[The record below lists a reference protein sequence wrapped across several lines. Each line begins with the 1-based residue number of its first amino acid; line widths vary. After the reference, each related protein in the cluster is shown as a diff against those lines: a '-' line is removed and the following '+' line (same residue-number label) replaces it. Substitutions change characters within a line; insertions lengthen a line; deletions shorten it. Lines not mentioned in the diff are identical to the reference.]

1 MLLIFALVRLL
12 LPSVVSP
19 SDVPCSH
26 FGRNWSAEIRCLRA
40 QLSQCKRAVNSRG
53 IRTVDPY
60 SGYSYNYIE
69 LPSVSQTTTTP
80 TPACQPL
87 PSVLSKPDSSFAEF
101 ARHVEE
107 KLTTFQDKIGSDVR
121 RQVDHVKHRCE
132 REQRNSEARFDRFL
146 THLQLKHDK
155 DIRALTKR
163 MELLTSRVF
172 KRGEYEYI
180 SILTRKSWY
189 DAEEDCIAW
198 GGHLVSVVD
207 KEEND
212 FVRGLL
218 RAESSWI
225 GLNDVQRENVFVNTD
240 MAPASFRNFR
250 RGQPD
255 NGSHN
260 ENCVEMLADG
270 QWSDSFCLVT
280 KPFICKR

>member
-1 MLLIFALVRLL
+1 MLEEIHPQKSRDLL
-12 LPSVVSP
+12 YNEYSKKTIL
-19 SDVPCSH
+19 
-26 FGRNWSAEIRCLRA
+26 
-40 QLSQCKRAVNSRG
+40 G

-69 LPSVSQTTTTP
+69 LPS
-80 TPACQPL
+80 
-87 PSVLSKPDSSFAEF
+87 
-101 ARHVEE
+101 
-107 KLTTFQDKIGSDVR
+107 
-121 RQVDHVKHRCE
+121 HRCE

-212 FVRGLL
+212 FVRG
-218 RAESSWI
+218 
-225 GLNDVQRENVFVNTD
+225 
-240 MAPASFRNFR
+240 SF
-250 RGQPD
+250 
-255 NGSHN
+255 S
-260 ENCVEMLADG
+260 
-270 QWSDSFCLVT
+270 VT
-280 KPFICKR
+280 SV

>member
-69 LPSVSQTTTTP
+69 LPSAT
-80 TPACQPL
+80 
-87 PSVLSKPDSSFAEF
+87 LSKPDTNFAGLS
-101 ARHVEE
+101 RQVDE
-107 KLTTFQDKIGSDVR
+107 KLITFQEKIGSDVR

-132 REQRNSEARFDRFL
+132 REQRNSEARFDRLL

-180 SILTRKSWY
+180 SVLTRKSWY

-250 RGQPD
+250 RGEFSAS
-255 NGSHN
+255 GSVKV
-260 ENCVEMLADG
+260 ENL
-270 QWSDSFCLVT
+270 
-280 KPFICKR
+280 R